1 MKDFIKV
8 VCILAFFAFFGV
20 ATSKSLIPFPCDRQ
34 INDYLNKGPY
44 IPGYYEQFARDTIV
58 IRAYKD
64 SLWDIKSASICKI
77 LRDSCRL
84 NGRKVLV
91 IDTTYNP
98 ALFDTRF
105 GKKIHFTYCP

>member
-34 INDYLNKGPY
+34 ISNYLEKDSLSLAFYQG
-44 IPGYYEQFARDTIV
+44 FSKDTVV
-58 IRAYKD
+58 IRTYKD
-64 SLWDIKSASICKI
+64 TLWDIKSAGICKI
-77 LRDSCRL
+77 LRDSCHL

-105 GKKIHFTYCP
+105 GKTIHFTYCP